1 MTSSNDI
8 RSSLAR
14 RVSIVGSLGLAAIL
28 LCVSV
33 FMSADLTGRERGQIA
48 ALVGEKAQSI
58 ADSADAL
65 DTTSR
70 VLVDKFYTSFASSF
84 APEFELDKADGTL
97 TNHGDKLNGNFA
109 QVDAFAQNSGGV
121 ATVFARK
128 GDDFE
133 RVTTSL
139 KNEKGERAMGT
150 LLDRKHPAYA
160 KILAGQTFVGRAVLF
175 GKPYMTRYEPIRQ
188 GGDIIGI
195 LFIGFDLT
203 SFQASLE
210 KLAADTKFFE
220 TGGIYIVDP
229 KKAPA
234 DAVFVVHPADKGK
247 KVLDAFPDAAAFL
260 AALDKA
266 GDGAFP
272 NAMPILRAG
281 ATDSFAVLRKSKSTG
296 WWIVAEVSE
305 HEAMHAHW
313 MALAKIWSMM
323 AATALA
329 LGIGLQW
336 MIRRWVARPLRQLSE
351 AVASIGGGDMTRA
364 FSSISTDEIGHLV
377 RDVDHMRVRLLGV
390 LREVRQ
396 SAESVATGSAEIATG
411 NADLSQRTE
420 EQAANLQQTAAAM
433 VQLTTTITQ
442 NSTTAQLATKLAD
455 GARDAASKG
464 GAVVG
469 DVVSTMQDIAASSKR
484 IGAIIGVIDGIA
496 FQTNILALNAA
507 VEAAR
512 AGEQGRGF
520 AVVAGEVRLLAQRS
534 AEAAREIKGLVG
546 ASVERV
552 EQGTRLVDDAGRSMD
567 DIVAQVGRVGGLIA
581 DISQAGGEQTRE
593 IGQVGIAVHSLDTVT
608 QQNAALVEQSAAA
621 ADSLRQQATRL
632 VEATAVF
639 KLGQD

>member
-1 MTSSNDI
+1 MNPSSSSNA
-8 RSSLAR
+8 SLAR
-14 RVSIVGSLGLAAIL
+14 RVSIIGSLGLAAVL
-28 LCVSV
+28 LCLSL
-33 FMSADLTGRERGQIA
+33 FMSVDLTGRERQRIA
-48 ALVGEKAQSI
+48 AWVGEKAQSL

-70 VLVDKFYTSFASSF
+70 VLVDRFYTSFASSF
-84 APEFELDKADGTL
+84 APDFALDKADGTL
-97 TNHGDKLNGNFA
+97 TNHGEKVNGNFT
-109 QVDAFAQNSGGV
+109 QVDAFAQSSGGV

-160 KILAGQTFVGRAVLF
+160 KILAGQTYVGRAVLF
-175 GKPYMTRYEPIRQ
+175 GKPYMTRYEPIRE

-210 KLAADTKFFE
+210 KLAADTRFFE
-220 TGGIYIVDP
+220 TGGLYVIDP

-234 DAVFVVHPADKGK
+234 DAIFVVHPTAKSR

-260 AALDKA
+260 DALDKA
-266 GDGAFP
+266 GEGAFP
-272 NAMPILRAG
+272 DAMPLLRTG
-281 ATDSFAVLRKSKSTG
+281 AKDSFAVLRKSRSTG
-296 WWIVAEVSE
+296 WWVVAEVSE

-313 MALAKIWSMM
+313 MTLEKIWTMM
-323 AATALA
+323 ALTALA
-329 LGIGLQW
+329 LGVGLQW
-336 MIRRWVARPLRQLSE
+336 MIRRWVSRPLRELSE
-351 AVASIGGGDMTRA
+351 AVTSIGGGDMTRS
-364 FSSISTDEIGHLV
+364 FRSTANDEIGRLM
-377 RDVDHMRVRLLGV
+377 RDVDTMRARLHDVLLQVR
-390 LREVRQ
+390 R
-396 SAESVATGSAEIATG
+396 SAESVATGSTEIATG

-442 NSTTAQLATKLAD
+442 NSENAQLATRIAD
-455 GARDAASKG
+455 GARDAAGKG

-469 DVVSTMQDIAASSKR
+469 QVVATMQDISSSSKQ

-534 AEAAREIKGLVG
+534 AEAAKEIKGLVG

-552 EQGTRLVDDAGRSMD
+552 EQGTRLVDDAGRSME

-581 DISQAGGEQTRE
+581 EISVAGGEQTRE
-593 IGQVGIAVHSLDTVT
+593 IAQVGTAVHSLDAVT

-621 ADSLRQQATRL
+621 ADSLRQQAMRL
-632 VEATAVF
+632 VDAAAVF